1 MKAIQ
6 YGEYGPA
13 EVMRYIDVP
22 DPVAGSGELLVRLEA
37 TSVAPFDC
45 KLRAGLLQQYFDLA
59 MPSIPGLDGA
69 GSVIAVG
76 EYVDDFK
83 LGDRVVT
90 MSSQGGYAE
99 MIVVEEKNAV
109 KLPDSLSAID
119 AVAVSNAALS
129 ALYLVE
135 ASGIKGGAKVLVHAG
150 AGAVGGLLVQLCRNA
165 GADVTATCRS
175 TNADYVL
182 GLGANRVVAY
192 DQENFADKV
201 ADQDIVFDL
210 VGGDV
215 HDRSYGVLKNG
226 GHILWLIAEPIRDRS
241 EEFGVRS
248 TRVMDPSDKLAL
260 QSIINLVASGVLKPQ
275 VAGILPLSEAA
286 EAHRRLEK
294 GKVSRGRLVL
304 TI

>member
-22 DPVAGSGELLVRLEA
+22 DPVAGSGEILVRLEA

-76 EYVDDFK
+76 ENVDGFK
-83 LGDRVVT
+83 LGDRVVI

-99 MIVVEEKNAV
+99 MIVVEEENAV
-109 KLPDSLSAID
+109 KLPDSLSAVE

-129 ALYLVE
+129 ALYLIE
-135 ASGIKGGAKVLVHAG
+135 ASGLKAGAKVLVHAG
-150 AGAVGGLLVQLCRNA
+150 AGSVGGLLVQLCRNA

-182 GLGANRVVAY
+182 GLGANRIVAY

-215 HDRSYGVLKNG
+215 HDRSYGVLKKG

-241 EEFGVRS
+241 EEFGVTS
-248 TRVMDPSDKLAL
+248 TQVMDPSDKAAL
-260 QSIINLVASGVLKPQ
+260 QSIINLVGSGALKPQ
-275 VAGILPLSEAA
+275 VARIIALSDAVV
-286 EAHRRLEK
+286 AHRLLEK
-294 GKVSRGRLVL
+294 GEVSRGRLVL